1 MCIKNEFEID
11 SESWPSAGLQVVVVL
26 AQGLVHGGVQVGLVL
41 ASHILVDLHKQEKE
55 RKEKKDGLDNESD

>member
-26 AQGLVHGGVQVGLVL
+26 AQGLVHGGGQIGLVL
-41 ASHILVDLHKQEKE
+41 LSHSLIDL
-55 RKEKKDGLDNESD
+55 